1 MDKINNFKEQYKYP
15 LPEQYDLYKKMHYIL
30 DTYLENNSFQNREYI
45 CYLAAT
51 IFLVYKEYYPQFSIH
66 LNMRTKSDTSA
77 INNIVKE
84 FMKFSNSK
92 TSSPFDPLATT
103 KDMSGFRI
111 IFNDFNFSLPS
122 TSKSKELYNDPKISK
137 LRDNSNKNL
146 NFIENVDKFLQNPI
160 VTNSKYYYT
169 LRQSLLKRIVD
180 LTPKAFTKERISE
193 PSYNDLY
200 KIAKTDFKYL
210 NKNDAF
216 SVKIKDSQLVELAD
230 LLNDLR
236 SRLYDPLQFA
246 ILEKTIP
253 IVFEHPLIKNCLQTT
268 LKFDKHNQKP
278 NGFEAL
284 YYNIF
289 SPFGHVQELQAQS
302 NKAFYTAT
310 KGSAYHSGM
319 DGKYI
324 DIEYFF
330 ELVNPND
337 KHKLSYY
344 LKALD
349 NISADSLISIYELP
363 KFKNNKE
370 KEDFFKTN
378 IGKQYLES
386 SKYYEMMKHIKI
398 KDQIKILPER
408 PPEKDYIAKQHEES
422 NPKKIEEIYEKRK
435 SSIMNTDEYLLSLAL
450 ALSPYMDV
458 CSAGHTSFTT
468 ASLHHKKIIG
478 EFSEVL
484 RKKDSNTVLRDI
496 LIRRLEIII
505 DNITSLDND
514 SQQKLS
520 PLMKHNLQ
528 IIKTHDEMTNR
539 LPKDVSQKN
548 ITGYGARLRDL
559 TKHKNEEELKL
570 DLVI

>member
-15 LPEQYDLYKKMHYIL
+15 LPEQYDLYQKMHYII
-30 DTYLENNSFQNREYI
+30 DTYLENNTFENREYM
-45 CYLAAT
+45 CYLACA

-66 LNMRTKSDTSA
+66 LSMRTKSNTSA

-84 FMKFSNSK
+84 FMKFSNS
-92 TSSPFDPLATT
+92 TINLSFDPLATT

-111 IFNDFNFSLPS
+111 IFNDFNESIAR
-122 TSKSKELYNDPKISK
+122 TKKSIELYNDPKISK
-137 LRDNSNKNL
+137 LFDNSYKNS
-146 NFIENVDKFLQNPI
+146 NFIRNVEKFLDNPI
-160 VTNSKYYYT
+160 VANSKDYYT
-169 LRQSLLKRIVD
+169 IRQSLLKRIVE
-180 LTPKAFTKERISE
+180 LTPKAFTYES
-193 PSYNDLY
+193 SYNDLY
-200 KIAKTDFKYL
+200 KIAKTEFKYL
-210 NKNDAF
+210 NKNDDF
-216 SVKIKDSQLVELAD
+216 PVNIKDSQLVDLSD
-230 LLNDLR
+230 LLADLR

-278 NGFEAL
+278 NGFEAI

-302 NKAFYTAT
+302 NKAFDVAT
-310 KGSAYHSGM
+310 KGNAYHSGM
-319 DGKYI
+319 AGKSI

-337 KHKLSYY
+337 RYKLSYY

-349 NISADSLISIYELP
+349 NISADYLISQYDIPE
-363 KFKNNKE
+363 FKTKKE
-370 KEDFFKTN
+370 KDNFFKTKV
-378 IGKQYLES
+378 GKQYLES
-386 SKYYEMMKHIKI
+386 AKYFEMMKHIKI
-398 KDQIKILPER
+398 KDQIEILPER
-408 PPEKDYIAKQHEES
+408 PPEKEYIAQQHEES
-422 NPKKIEEIYEKRK
+422 DPKKIEEIYEKRK
-435 SSIMNTDEYLLSLAL
+435 STIINTDEYLLSLAL
-450 ALSPYMDV
+450 AVSPYMDV

-478 EFSEVL
+478 EFSEIL
-484 RKKDSNTVLRDI
+484 RKKDSNTVLRDM

-505 DNITSLDND
+505 NNITSLDNE

-520 PLMKHNLQ
+520 PLMKNNLQ
-528 IIKTHDEMTNR
+528 IIKTHDEIASK
-539 LPKDVSQKN
+539 LPKDISQKN
-548 ITGYGARLRDL
+548 IKAYVARLADL
-559 TKHKNEEELKL
+559 TKTKNEKDSKF